1 MTQICRKELC
11 DWNNQEEA
19 IFLSKLLY
27 TCTKINGQIGKNP
40 LVNYHY
46 FKYHGTK
53 EEFEKAKKD
62 LDEFCNIQME
72 IANRLEKKLKDPTL
86 NLKKVREKFYF
97 LGVEHY
103 IEIEKN

>member
-1 MTQICRKELC
+1 VIGTIMKKLSFFLNFYINARKLMG
-11 DWNNQEEA
+11 
-19 IFLSKLLY
+19 KLE
-27 TCTKINGQIGKNP
+27 KNP
-40 LVNYHY
+40 LINYHY

-53 EEFEKAKKD
+53 EEFEKANKD
-62 LDEFCNIQME
+62 LDEFDNIQME
-72 IANRLEKKLKDPTL
+72 IANRLEKKLKDSSL